1 MNDAMTLTQTE
12 IAIKTIKDTF
22 ERALSEKLNL
32 LRVSA
37 PLFVETASGLNDRLN
52 GTERPVAFE
61 KDGVSLEIVQSLA
74 KWKRVALHRYGMR
87 PGEGLYTDMNAIRM
101 DETVSPVHSLYVDQW
116 DWEKVITKEE
126 RTIRT
131 LMDTVKDIHMVLIHV
146 RDMTERLFG
155 HLVPP
160 LPEEIVFVDAHMLKK
175 TYPRHTVKERE
186 DRVAKEHGAVFIVGI
201 GERDDEGLIHDGRSP
216 DYDDWSKNGDLIV
229 WNPVIGQALELSSM
243 GIRVDA
249 KAMREQLGKSGTVD
263 RSTLPYHRMVIENTL
278 PQTIGG
284 GIGQSR
290 MCMFFLGKRHIGEVQ
305 SAWWPGDVV
314 ESATKDGIFLL

>member
-1 MNDAMTLTQTE
+1 MTLAQAET
-12 IAIKTIKDTF
+12 AIKTIKDVF
-22 ERALSEKLNL
+22 ERTLSERLNL

-131 LMDTVKDIHMVLIHV
+131 LMDTVNLIHAVLIHV
-146 RDMTERLFG
+146 RDTTEGLFG
-155 HLVPP
+155 HVVPP

-175 TYPRHTVKERE
+175 TYPKHTVKERE
-186 DRVAKEHGAVFIVGI
+186 DRIAKDHGAVFIMGI
-201 GERDDEGLIHDGRSP
+201 GARDAHGPIHDGRSP
-216 DYDDWSKNGDLIV
+216 DYDDWSKNGDFIV
-229 WNPVIGQALELSSM
+229 WNPVLEHALELSSM

-249 KAMREQLGKSGTVD
+249 KVMREQLRQSGTED
-263 RSTLPYHRMVIENTL
+263 RLTLPYHRMVIDDTL

-305 SAWWPGDVV
+305 SAWWPEDVV
-314 ESATKDGIFLL
+314 KSATKDGIFLL